1 MSVTIYHNPDC
12 GTSRNVL
19 TLLREVGENPKVIEY
34 LTTPPDRA
42 TLEQLIADTGMAV
55 RDVLRIKGT
64 PYREL
69 GLDDPTLTDARLVDA
84 MLAHPILI
92 NRPIVVTPR
101 GTRLCRP
108 SDAVTRMLTRA
119 PNREIL
125 KEEGVPFI
133 VARTISGDDSNFIRT
148 LRDAELPVD
157 DLTEPGRAFFTFST
171 LAGMHVG
178 YGGFEQYGSDA
189 LVRSLVIAP
198 DHRGMGLG
206 RNLLAVLL
214 REAFDAGARTAW
226 ALTTDTV
233 AFFGKAGFKLV
244 TRDMAP
250 ATILTTRQAA
260 GLCPSTAALLARA
273 ITL

>member
-19 TLLREVGENPKVIEY
+19 ALLRDAGENPHVIEY
-34 LTTPPDRA
+34 LKTPPDRA
-42 TLEQLIADTGMAV
+42 TLERLIADTGMTV

-64 PYREL
+64 PYAEL
-69 GLDDPTLTDARLVDA
+69 GLDDPALSDAHLIDA

-108 SDAVTRMLTRA
+108 SDAVVGLLTRA
-119 PNREIL
+119 PERESL

-133 VARTISGDDSNFIRT
+133 VARTISGDDSHFVRT

-157 DLTEPGRAFFTFST
+157 DLTEPGRTFFTFST

-189 LVRSLVIAP
+189 LVRSLVIASG
-198 DHRGMGLG
+198 HRGMGLG

-214 REAFDAGARTAW
+214 REAFDAGACTAW
-226 ALTTDTV
+226 ALTTDAA
-233 AFFGKAGFKLV
+233 AFFGKAGFKPV
-244 TRDMAP
+244 TRDVAP

-260 GLCPSTAALLARA
+260 GLCPSTAALLSRA